1 MSNNDMLYDDYV
13 QPPSYTE
20 LKDKDEN
27 KITKNS
33 LITKLE
39 KHINNDL
46 TQINSVYDTRIKNA
60 ELIKQKEYEEIE
72 RNFLL
77 TKITIN
83 NERNLEISQYNI
95 EAEKRIGGLISNLNK
110 SDQKIIK
117 RIWDWFN
124 IINI

>member
-1 MSNNDMLYDDYV
+1 MSNNEMLYDDYV
-13 QPPSYTE
+13 QPPSY
-20 LKDKDEN
+20 KDFNNEDKV
-27 KITKNS
+27 TNS

-46 TQINSVYDTRIKNA
+46 TQINSVYDIRIKNA
-60 ELIKQKEYEEIE
+60 ELIKQKEYDEIE